1 MNKMRRKRPKM
12 NFQPKQLTH
21 KLWAINAHEVCPCLS
36 YLIVESTTKCQKR
49 LDIYNHKAICN

>member
-1 MNKMRRKRPKM
+1 MRRKRPKM